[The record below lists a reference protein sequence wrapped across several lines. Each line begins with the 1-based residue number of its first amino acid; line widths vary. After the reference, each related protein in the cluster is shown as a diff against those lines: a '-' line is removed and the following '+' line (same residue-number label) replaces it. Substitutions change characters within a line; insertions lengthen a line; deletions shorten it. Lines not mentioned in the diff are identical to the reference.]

1 MIPALWICKTG
12 LDSQQTN
19 ISVTSNNLANAS
31 TVGYKK
37 SRAIFEDLLYQKVN
51 QPGGRSTADSFLPEG
66 LMIGAG
72 SRVVATQK
80 NFAQGDV
87 ETTDNTLDLLING
100 DGFFEIEMP
109 DGTTAYTRNGQFT
122 RNEEGTLVTAEGYT
136 LLPQITIPEDATGIS
151 ISTDGQVSVQTAG
164 QTQAQ
169 DIGQITVTNF
179 INPAGLEPIGNN
191 LYLEPLVTQ
200 SRVQLVKMVL
210 VLFVKAS
217 QKLLTLR

>member
-66 LMIGAG
+66 LMVGAG

-87 ETTDNTLDLLING
+87 ETTDNTLDLLIKG
-100 DGFFEIEMP
+100 DGFFEIEMQMAP
-109 DGTTAYTRNGQFT
+109 LLIPEMVSLPVMKKVPQLLLRAIPYYLKSPSQKMQLVLAFLLMVRFQYKQLV
-122 RNEEGTLVTAEGYT
+122 RPKLKTLVRS
-136 LLPQITIPEDATGIS
+136 L
-151 ISTDGQVSVQTAG
+151 
-164 QTQAQ
+164 
-169 DIGQITVTNF
+169 
-179 INPAGLEPIGNN
+179 
-191 LYLEPLVTQ
+191 
-200 SRVQLVKMVL
+200 
-210 VLFVKAS
+210 
-217 QKLLTLR
+217 